1 MVLDTTVCVDLLR
14 ERVRGNAGPAHQA
27 VATLGD
33 RQVFLS
39 VFSACELHTGAGLS
53 SRPEEELRLVAS
65 FLGHVNL
72 LYPEADFPV
81 LYGEAAARL
90 LAAGTP
96 IPTMDLLI
104 GITAKA
110 RGLPLLT
117 RDRRH
122 FHRIPGLAVESYGDP
137 NAGRV

>member
-14 ERVRGNAGPAHQA
+14 ERSRGGGGRAHDA
-27 VATLGD
+27 VAKLGD
-33 RQVFLS
+33 RRVYLS
-39 VFSACELHTGAGLS
+39 VFSACELHAGASLS
-53 SRPEEELRLVAS
+53 ARPDEELRLVTNFVS
-65 FLGHVNL
+65 HLTV
-72 LYPEADFPV
+72 LYPQADFPV

-90 LAAGTP
+90 LVAGTP

-122 FHRIPGLAVESYGDP
+122 FGRIPGLAVESYGD
-137 NAGRV
+137 

>member
-1 MVLDTTVCVDLLR
+1 VVLETTVCVDLLR
-14 ERVRGNAGPAHQA
+14 ERSRGRAGPAHDA
-27 VATLGD
+27 VAKLGD
-33 RQVFLS
+33 RRVYLS
-39 VFSACELHTGAGLS
+39 VFSVCELHAGVGLS
-53 SRPEEELRLVAS
+53 GRPDEELRLVTS
-65 FLGHVNL
+65 FVSHLTV

-104 GITAKA
+104 GVTAKA

-122 FHRIPGLAVESYGDP
+122 FVRIAGLAVESYDG
-137 NAGRV
+137 